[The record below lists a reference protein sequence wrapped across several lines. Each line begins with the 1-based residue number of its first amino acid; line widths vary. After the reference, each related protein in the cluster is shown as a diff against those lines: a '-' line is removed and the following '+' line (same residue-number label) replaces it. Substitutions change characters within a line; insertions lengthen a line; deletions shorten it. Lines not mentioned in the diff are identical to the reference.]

1 MKVGL
6 IGIGTVGGGTYKVLT
21 ENAKEILKKTGIPID
36 IARVADKNLAL
47 AKEVVGD
54 EAKITDDAFDVVND
68 KEIDLVIEL
77 IGGTGIAKELV
88 EAALANKKHV
98 VTANKALIAMHGEE
112 LVELAEKNK
121 VILAYEASVAG
132 GIPIIKAIR
141 EGLAANQIEW
151 IAGIINGT
159 TNYILSEM
167 RENNL
172 TFDVAL
178 KQAQE
183 LGYAEADPTF
193 DVEGVDAAHKVTIMA
208 SIAFGIPVNFEGAYV
223 EGISQL
229 QQKDIA
235 YAEELGYRIKL
246 LAITKAHSDAVEIR
260 VHPTLIPEKRL
271 VANVNGPM
279 NAVLVKGNMVGPT
292 LYYGAGAGAEPT
304 ASAVVADVI
313 DIVRQ
318 CRHGHGTLIPT
329 LGFTKENIKKKKLLA
344 IEEVESEF
352 YLRLSMKNKTG
363 LLANITNIFAD
374 KGVSIDA
381 MVHKEI
387 QDNNLDPDIFLVT
400 SKVKEQTI
408 NEIISKIESL
418 PENKDKIIKIRIEE
432 LNK

>member
-6 IGIGTVGGGTYKVLT
+6 IGIGTVGGGTYKVFT
-21 ENAKEILKKTGIPID
+21 ENAKEILKKTGISID
-36 IARVADKNLAL
+36 VARVADKNLAL
-47 AKEVVGD
+47 AKKVVGD
-54 EAKITDDAFDVVND
+54 ENKITDDAFDIVND

-98 VTANKALIAMHGEE
+98 VTANKALIAMHGEG

-318 CRHGHGTLIPT
+318 CKHGHGAMIPT

-381 MVHKEI
+381 MVQKEI

>member
-21 ENAKEILKKTGIPID
+21 ENAKEILKKTGISID
-36 IARVADKNLAL
+36 VARVADKNLAL
-47 AKEVVGD
+47 AKKVVGD
-54 EAKITDDAFDVVND
+54 ENKITDDAFDIVND

-112 LVELAEKNK
+112 LVDLAEKNK

-318 CRHGHGTLIPT
+318 CKHGHGAMIPT

>member
-246 LAITKAHSDAVEIR
+246 LAITKAHSDAIEIR

-318 CRHGHGTLIPT
+318 CKHGPGAMIPT

>member
-21 ENAKEILKKTGIPID
+21 ENAKEILKKTGISID
-36 IARVADKNLAL
+36 VARVADKNLAL
-47 AKEVVGD
+47 AKKVVGD
-54 EAKITDDAFDVVND
+54 ENKVTDDAFDIVND

-98 VTANKALIAMHGEE
+98 VTANKALIAMHGEG

-318 CRHGHGTLIPT
+318 CKHGHGAMIPT

>member
-21 ENAKEILKKTGIPID
+21 ENAKEILKKTGISID

-47 AKEVVGD
+47 AKKVVGD
-54 EAKITDDAFDVVND
+54 ETKITDDAFDIVND

-318 CRHGHGTLIPT
+318 CKHGPGAMIPT

>member
-21 ENAKEILKKTGIPID
+21 ENAKEILKKTGISIY

-47 AKEVVGD
+47 AQKVVGD
-54 EAKITDDAFDVVND
+54 ETKITDDAFDIVND

-229 QQKDIA
+229 KQKDIA

-318 CRHGHGTLIPT
+318 CKHGPGAMIPT

>member
-21 ENAKEILKKTGIPID
+21 ENAKEILKKTGISID
-36 IARVADKNLAL
+36 VARVADKNLAL
-47 AKEVVGD
+47 AKKVVGD
-54 EAKITDDAFDVVND
+54 ENKITDDAFDIVND

-88 EAALANKKHV
+88 ETALANKKHV

-229 QQKDIA
+229 QQKDIS

-318 CRHGHGTLIPT
+318 CKHGHGAMIPT

>member
-21 ENAKEILKKTGIPID
+21 ENAKEILKKTGISID

-47 AKEVVGD
+47 AKKVVGD
-54 EAKITDDAFDVVND
+54 ENKITDDAFDIVND

-318 CRHGHGTLIPT
+318 CKHGHGAMIPT
-329 LGFTKENIKKKKLLA
+329 LGFTKENIKKKKLLT

>member
-318 CRHGHGTLIPT
+318 CKHGPGSIIPT

>member
-318 CRHGHGTLIPT
+318 CKHGHGTLIPT

>member
-6 IGIGTVGGGTYKVLT
+6 IGIGTVGGGTYKVFT
-21 ENAKEILKKTGIPID
+21 ENAKEILKKTGISID
-36 IARVADKNLAL
+36 VARVADKNLAL
-47 AKEVVGD
+47 AKKVVGD
-54 EAKITDDAFDVVND
+54 ENKITDDAFDIVND

-98 VTANKALIAMHGEE
+98 VTANKALIAMHGEG

-318 CRHGHGTLIPT
+318 CKHGHGAMIPT
-329 LGFTKENIKKKKLLA
+329 LGFTKENIKKKKLLT

>member
-21 ENAKEILKKTGIPID
+21 ENAKEILKKTGISID
-36 IARVADKNLAL
+36 VARVADKNLAL
-47 AKEVVGD
+47 AKKVVGD
-54 EAKITDDAFDVVND
+54 ETKITDDAFDIVND

-318 CRHGHGTLIPT
+318 CKHGHGAMIPT

>member
-21 ENAKEILKKTGIPID
+21 ENAKEILKKTGISID
-36 IARVADKNLAL
+36 VARVADKNLAL
-47 AKEVVGD
+47 AKKVVGD
-54 EAKITDDAFDVVND
+54 ENKITDDAFDIVND

-183 LGYAEADPTF
+183 LGYAEVDPTF

-208 SIAFGIPVNFEGAYV
+208 SIAFGIPLNFEGVYV

-229 QQKDIA
+229 KQKDIA

-318 CRHGHGTLIPT
+318 CKHGHGTMIPT

>member
-47 AKEVVGD
+47 AKKVVGD
-54 EAKITDDAFDVVND
+54 ENKITDDAFDIVND

-77 IGGTGIAKELV
+77 IGGTGIAKDLV

-313 DIVRQ
+313 DIARQ
-318 CRHGHGTLIPT
+318 CKHGPGAIIPT

>member
-21 ENAKEILKKTGIPID
+21 ENAKEILNKTGISID

-47 AKEVVGD
+47 AKKVVGD
-54 EAKITDDAFDVVND
+54 ANKITDDAFDIVND

-98 VTANKALIAMHGEE
+98 VTANKALIAMYGEE

-318 CRHGHGTLIPT
+318 CKHGPGAMIPT

>member
-21 ENAKEILKKTGIPID
+21 ENAKEILKKTGISID
-36 IARVADKNLAL
+36 VARVADKNLAL
-47 AKEVVGD
+47 AKKVVGD
-54 EAKITDDAFDVVND
+54 ENKITDDAFDIVND

-318 CRHGHGTLIPT
+318 CKHGHGAMIPT

>member
-21 ENAKEILKKTGIPID
+21 ENAKEILKKTGISID
-36 IARVADKNLAL
+36 VARVADKNLAL
-47 AKEVVGD
+47 AKKVVAD
-54 EAKITDDAFDVVND
+54 ETKITDDAFDIVND

-208 SIAFGIPVNFEGAYV
+208 SIAFGIPVNFEGVYV

-313 DIVRQ
+313 DIFRQ
-318 CRHGHGTLIPT
+318 CKHGHGAMIPT
-329 LGFTKENIKKKKLLA
+329 LGFIKENIKKKKLLA

>member
-21 ENAKEILKKTGIPID
+21 ENAKEILKKTGISID

-47 AKEVVGD
+47 AKKVVGD
-54 EAKITDDAFDVVND
+54 ETKITDDAFDIIND

-208 SIAFGIPVNFEGAYV
+208 SIAFGIPVNFEGVYV

-235 YAEELGYRIKL
+235 YAEELGYRVKL

-313 DIVRQ
+313 DIERQ
-318 CRHGHGTLIPT
+318 CKHGPGAMIPT

-363 LLANITNIFAD
+363 LLAKITNIFAD

>member
-21 ENAKEILKKTGIPID
+21 ENAKEILKKTGISID

-47 AKEVVGD
+47 AKKVVGD
-54 EAKITDDAFDVVND
+54 ENKITDDAFDIVND

-208 SIAFGIPVNFEGAYV
+208 SIAFGIPVNFEGVYV
-223 EGISQL
+223 EGIIQL
-229 QQKDIA
+229 KQKDIA

-318 CRHGHGTLIPT
+318 CKHGHGAMIPT

-374 KGVSIDA
+374 NGVSIDA

>member
-21 ENAKEILKKTGIPID
+21 ENAKEILKKTDISID

-47 AKEVVGD
+47 AKKVVGD
-54 EAKITDDAFDVVND
+54 ENKITDDAFDIVND

-98 VTANKALIAMHGEE
+98 VTANKALIAMHGEA

-229 QQKDIA
+229 KQKDIA

-318 CRHGHGTLIPT
+318 CKHGPGAMIPT

>member
-21 ENAKEILKKTGIPID
+21 ENAKEILKKTGISID
-36 IARVADKNLAL
+36 VARVADKNLAL
-47 AKEVVGD
+47 AKKVVGD
-54 EAKITDDAFDVVND
+54 ENKITDDAFDIVND

-88 EAALANKKHV
+88 ETALANKKHV

-318 CRHGHGTLIPT
+318 CKHGHGAMIPT

>member
-21 ENAKEILKKTGIPID
+21 ENAKEILKKTGISID

-47 AKEVVGD
+47 AKKVVGD
-54 EAKITDDAFDVVND
+54 ENKITDDAFDIVND

-318 CRHGHGTLIPT
+318 CKHGHGAMIPT
-329 LGFTKENIKKKKLLA
+329 LGFTKENIKKKKLLT

-381 MVHKEI
+381 MIHKEI

>member
-21 ENAKEILKKTGIPID
+21 ENAKEILKKTGISID

-47 AKEVVGD
+47 AKKVVGD
-54 EAKITDDAFDVVND
+54 ETKITDDAFDIVND

-77 IGGTGIAKELV
+77 IGGTGIAKQLV

-318 CRHGHGTLIPT
+318 CKHGPGAMIPT

>member
-21 ENAKEILKKTGIPID
+21 ENAKEILKKTGISID

-47 AKEVVGD
+47 AKKVVGD
-54 EAKITDDAFDVVND
+54 ENKITDDAFDIVND

-88 EAALANKKHV
+88 ETALANKKHV

-318 CRHGHGTLIPT
+318 CKHGHGAMIPT
-329 LGFTKENIKKKKLLA
+329 LGFTKENIKKKKLLT

>member
-21 ENAKEILKKTGIPID
+21 ENAKEILKKTGISID

-47 AKEVVGD
+47 AKKVVGD
-54 EAKITDDAFDVVND
+54 ETKITDDAFDIVND

-112 LVELAEKNK
+112 LVDLAEKNK

-208 SIAFGIPVNFEGAYV
+208 SIAFGIPVNFEGAYI

-318 CRHGHGTLIPT
+318 CKHGPGAMIPT

-400 SKVKEQTI
+400 SKVMEQTI

>member
-6 IGIGTVGGGTYKVLT
+6 IGIGTVGGGTYKVFT
-21 ENAKEILKKTGIPID
+21 ENAKEILKKTGISID
-36 IARVADKNLAL
+36 VARVADKNLAL
-47 AKEVVGD
+47 AKKVVGD
-54 EAKITDDAFDVVND
+54 ENKVTDDAFDIVND

-98 VTANKALIAMHGEE
+98 VTANKALIAMHGEG

-318 CRHGHGTLIPT
+318 CKHGHGAMIPT

>member
-21 ENAKEILKKTGIPID
+21 ENAKEILKKTGISID

-47 AKEVVGD
+47 AKKVVGD
-54 EAKITDDAFDVVND
+54 ENKITDDAFDIVND

-318 CRHGHGTLIPT
+318 CKHGHGAMIPT